1 MNSKDVRQIVLAT
14 MTALRQE
21 GVQVDLEDGLTNRV
35 AARLESQMDSLLPVG
50 GDR

>member
-1 MNSKDVRQIVLAT
+1 